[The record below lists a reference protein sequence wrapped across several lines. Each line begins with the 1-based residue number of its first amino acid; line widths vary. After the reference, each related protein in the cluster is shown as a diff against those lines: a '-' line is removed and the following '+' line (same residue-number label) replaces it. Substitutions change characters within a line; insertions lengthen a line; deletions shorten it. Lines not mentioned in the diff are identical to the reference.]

1 MKIWLMLDICANF
14 WGFWVNY
21 IFLNILV
28 SFTFLQKYK
37 NNKNWKKMLKKV
49 PKAKNYP
56 EMGSKFLD
64 MYILVVFKERK
75 KIWDGTQKSR
85 WVDVESPLCHT
96 TVVCTTM
103 PWSVPYCWGTLCIW
117 KEF

>member
-21 IFLNILV
+21 IFLNILA
-28 SFTFLQKYK
+28 SFTFLQTYK
-37 NNKNWKKMLKKV
+37 NSKNWKKMLKKV

-64 MYILVVFKERK
+64 MYIFVVLKERK
-75 KIWDGTQKSR
+75 KIWDGTQKSW
-85 WVDVESPLCHT
+85 WVDVESPISAAQIKAGEGSIDL
-96 TVVCTTM
+96 V
-103 PWSVPYCWGTLCIW
+103 I
-117 KEF
+117 

>member
-21 IFLNILV
+21 IFLNILA

-85 WVDVESPLCHT
+85 WVDVESPRYKGSQYSLGLWQ
-96 TVVCTTM
+96 V
-103 PWSVPYCWGTLCIW
+103 W
-117 KEF
+117 KIF